1 MLWGKKKIECPY
13 CQKTLEKKPSR
24 KTKCPFCKEYIFV
37 RNQELVTK
45 ERAKILDAL
54 KRLEISD
61 TFYDVVKKD
70 MTKSLGC
77 EPNFID
83 VLKSTLEHYLGIIKT
98 LSLHEKKMKY
108 YSMAI
113 IMNENNQ
120 ESFSYLQQSAKMNL
134 LSLKEHGYTEE
145 VELSGGSCPSC
156 QKLKGKILTIDEAL
170 EQMPIPNKNC
180 SHVLYDEKRGFCRC
194 EYYPSS
200 EIMREARK
208 KYE

>member
-24 KTKCPFCKEYIFV
+24 KIKCPFCKEYIFV
-37 RNQELVTK
+37 RNQKLVTK
-45 ERAKILDAL
+45 ERAKIIDAL
-54 KRLEISD
+54 KRLEIPEKRFD
-61 TFYDVVKKD
+61 YYKKS
-70 MTKSLGC
+70 KIKKLGY
-77 EPNFID
+77 ESNYID
-83 VLKSTLEHYLGIIKT
+83 LIKGIFEDQIKEIKDLHY
-98 LSLHEKKMKY
+98 KKMQY

-113 IMNENNQ
+113 IMNKNEQ
-120 ESFSYLQQSAKMNL
+120 ESFYYLQKSAKIYL
-134 LSLKEHGYTEE
+134 QKLKKEGYTEE
-145 VELSGGSCPSC
+145 VELIGGSCSSC